1 MLGQQYIF
9 YFKNKTLFY
18 LMSLR
23 LFLHVWMC
31 VPGVQ
36 GGEKRVLDPLI
47 LELGLVASLLWV
59 LKTEL
64 GVLCKSSK
72 Y

>member
-1 MLGQQYIF
+1 
-9 YFKNKTLFY
+9 
-18 LMSLR
+18 MSLR